1 MNHRVA
7 HLLICLYP
15 RHWRERYGAEFQA
28 FLEMGPGDFRSS
40 ANVAQSALCEH
51 IFPTRGLKMT
61 RLPRSLGSIL
71 CAYLAVVA
79 AGLNFYE
86 TIDDSAL
93 ASAMRLHVS
102 LSTAW
107 NVVELGSVVA
117 LLGAITMALPL
128 VVGALRFALR
138 EKRRDILTRLLVLP
152 AAAGIL
158 AAWVIGVSFHSGGHW
173 APAPWAIVGDW
184 TASADWPSLHVRWVL
199 GSFSTVLAIALLT
212 GSSISLFQA
221 IQRTRFEE
229 MRFSVLNRLLVIH
242 PVRFARV
249 PGMIT
254 TAAIVAMTAGVL
266 SWGFIANSSASAAFH
281 GYYGPMHTTAF
292 ASWVGSVCVF
302 GGSSVVALR
311 TSSSLLKSA
320 RE

>member
-28 FLEMGPGDFRSS
+28 FLEMGPSDFRNS
-40 ANVAQSALCEH
+40 ANVVRSALCEH
-51 IFPTRGLKMT
+51 LFPIRGLKMT

-71 CAYLAVVA
+71 CAYLAVIA

-86 TIDDSAL
+86 TIDDSSL
-93 ASAMRLHVS
+93 ASAMRLHVW

-107 NVVELGSVVA
+107 NVVALGSVVA
-117 LLGAITMALPL
+117 LIGAIAMALPL
-128 VVGALRFALR
+128 MVGALRFALR

-158 AAWVIGVSFHSGGHW
+158 AAWVAGVSFHSGGHW

-184 TASADWPSLHVRWVL
+184 TASTDWPSLHVRWVL
-199 GSFSTVLAIALLT
+199 GSFTAVLAIALLT
-212 GSSISLFQA
+212 GSSISVFQA

-229 MRFSVLNRLLVIH
+229 MRFSVLNRLVVLH
-242 PVRFARV
+242 PLRFARV
-249 PGMIT
+249 PGIVT

-266 SWGFIANSSASAAFH
+266 SWGFIANLRTAAAFH
-281 GYYGPMHTTAF
+281 GYFGPMHTTAF
-292 ASWVGSVCVF
+292 ASWIGSACVF
-302 GGSSVVALR
+302 AASSAIVLR
-311 TSSSLLKSA
+311 TSSSLLKPG
-320 RE
+320 E